1 VLIAGAD
8 AVPDTLRAIA
18 AGSMT
23 AAAVAILTA
32 AFARNRVK
40 PKSREQFALRV
51 HNASEPEQ
59 RNRRRT
65 RAGR

>member
-40 PKSREQFALRV
+40 PKSLDQFV
-51 HNASEPEQ
+51 CPCS
-59 RNRRRT
+59 
-65 RAGR
+65 